1 MNDAMNELP
10 RVARFASLSHVG
22 ERKRLR
28 AVWMLLLATVCWGMS
43 FPLMKGLV
51 LLQQRLLPDAS
62 VWFITAQTSTARF
75 GFAAIVLALIFAPR
89 MRGFTR
95 LDVKLGVGLGFFCGT
110 GTLFQMTALSQTLA
124 STSAFLTQFYVLLLP
139 LWGVLWHRRRPSL
152 LLCLCCTLVIVGM
165 GVLCGLHWNDWRLG
179 RGEWLT
185 LLAAALFTGNILWL
199 DDREFVSADKLRATV
214 VMFASIAVILL
225 PVAIWQ
231 APANGG
237 WWRVYLSPGVS
248 VMLLVLIGA
257 STLVAYTLMN
267 VWQPHLQPTHA
278 GLIYCAEPV
287 FASVYALFAP
297 ALLAQLGAFA
307 YANELVTWN
316 LFVGG
321 ALITLANVLVQY
333 DR

>member
-1 MNDAMNELP
+1 MSCRAWHIS
-10 RVARFASLSHVG
+10 ASLPHVE

-51 LLQQRLLPDAS
+51 LLQEHLLPDAN
-62 VWFITAQTSTARF
+62 VWFITAQTSTVRF
-75 GFAAIVLALIFAPR
+75 ALAAIVLALICARR

-95 LDVKLGVGLGFFCGT
+95 LDLKLGVGLGFFAGT
-110 GTLFQMTALSQTLA
+110 GTLLQMAALSQTLA

-139 LWGVLWHRRRPSL
+139 LWVVLWQRRRPSL
-152 LLCLCCTLVIVGM
+152 LLCFCCALVVAGM
-165 GVLCGLHWNDWRLG
+165 GVLCGLRWNDWKLG

-185 LLAAALFTGNILWL
+185 LLAAVLFTGDILWL
-199 DDREFVSADKLRATV
+199 DHREFASADKVRATV
-214 VMFASIAVILL
+214 AMFASMAIILL

-231 APANGG
+231 APVQGD
-237 WWRVYLSPGVS
+237 WWRVYLSPGMS
-248 VMLLVLIGA
+248 VMLLALLGA

-287 FASVYALFAP
+287 FASLYALFTP
-297 ALLAQLGAFA
+297 ALLAHLGAFT
-307 YANELVTWN
+307 YANESVTGN

>member
-1 MNDAMNELP
+1 MSCRAEP
-10 RVARFASLSHVG
+10 ISASLLHVE

-51 LLQQRLLPDAS
+51 LLQEHLLPGAN
-62 VWFITAQTSTARF
+62 VWFITAQTSTVRF
-75 GFAAIVLALIFAPR
+75 AVAALVLALICGQR

-95 LDVKLGVGLGFFCGT
+95 LDLKLGVGLGFFAGT
-110 GTLFQMTALSQTLA
+110 GTLLQMAALSQTLA

-139 LWGVLWHRRRPSL
+139 LWVVLWQRRRPSSLL
-152 LLCLCCTLVIVGM
+152 LLCCALVIIGM
-165 GVLCGLHWNDWRLG
+165 GVLCGLRWNDWRLG

-185 LLAAALFTGNILWL
+185 LLAAALFTGDILWL
-199 DDREFVSADKLRATV
+199 DHRQFASADKVRATV
-214 VMFASIAVILL
+214 AMFASMAVILL

-231 APANGG
+231 APANSA
-237 WWRVYLSPGVS
+237 WWRVYLSPGMS
-248 VMLLVLIGA
+248 VMLLILLGA

-287 FASVYALFAP
+287 FASLYALFAP
-297 ALLAQLGAFA
+297 ALLAHLGAFA
-307 YANELVTWN
+307 YANESVTGN
-316 LFVGG
+316 LFIGG